1 MGNDN
6 SRCCSTN
13 QLTRRSS
20 LRDGA
25 EERLR
30 MFPGGSRRN
39 TQTKSRSK
47 SVERRRRGRR
57 NSEVSPKGR
66 RSSRSRSTPRSYGN
80 PNEVAQAGQQHTP
93 RNFVS
98 PSRFSYDI
106 PSRKGSSYVDPLSFT
121 PSGSGLGILR
131 GGKSSLDLWYFTS
144 TSPAAGRANVTS
156 GTRRATDS
164 HNLISSDENRWRETK
179 AKGRSKGD
187 EAERPAYQSHVSSVS
202 EKVYNSGQPQIQ
214 PGKSRL
220 IAPGRQ
226 KVHCGSR
233 EQKRNSIRGSN
244 SQHSLR
250 GYAQR
255 TKPQYK
261 VHHDASRSL
270 EDSFIP
276 PSLGRDRTNAVRV
289 ETYEMPSGVYNG
301 DQRYI
306 QFGNDI
312 WETVTIDCW
321 NYWNGTWQVL
331 DTSGH
336 SIQAAPLALK
346 TEDEYR
352 FLSKKRTISYRSFG
366 SSQ

>member
-6 SRCCSTN
+6 SSCCSTE
-13 QLTRRSS
+13 QLRRRSS
-20 LRDGA
+20 IMDGA

-30 MFPGGSRRN
+30 MYPGGRRCN
-39 TQTKSRSK
+39 TQTRSRSK

-57 NSEVSPKGR
+57 NRNVSPKGR
-66 RSSRSRSTPRSYGN
+66 I
-80 PNEVAQAGQQHTP
+80 
-93 RNFVS
+93 VS

-121 PSGSGLGILR
+121 PSGDGLGVSR
-131 GGKSSLDLWYFTS
+131 GGNYSIDLWYFTS
-144 TSPAAGRANVTS
+144 TSPTSGRANVTS
-156 GTRRATDS
+156 GTRRATNSNNLMSRGTDHDEDS
-164 HNLISSDENRWRETK
+164 QWKETM

-187 EAERPAYQSHVSSVS
+187 GAERAVYRSHASSVR
-202 EKVYNSGQPQIQ
+202 EKVYRSGQPQIQ

-220 IAPGRQ
+220 ISRGRQ
-226 KVHCGSR
+226 KVNSGSR
-233 EQKRNSIRGSN
+233 GRKRNSNVRGSN
-244 SQHSLR
+244 AQHSR
-250 GYAQR
+250 MGYAQH
-255 TKPQYK
+255 TKTLYK
-261 VHHDASRSL
+261 GHHEASRSR

-276 PSLGRDRTNAVRV
+276 PNNGRDRTNAVRID
-289 ETYEMPSGVYNG
+289 THEMPSGVYNG

-312 WETVTIDCW
+312 WEPVTIDCW

-331 DTSGH
+331 DASGR

-366 SSQ
+366 SSE